1 MIIDPLYGIKSLI
14 LIMFR
19 KVKRI
24 EKTKKKN
31 TNKMEEYF
39 FKIILTVIKF

>member
-24 EKTKKKN
+24 AKTKKK
-31 TNKMEEYF
+31 
-39 FKIILTVIKF
+39 IQIKWKNIFLKLS

>member
-24 EKTKKKN
+24 VKTKKK
-31 TNKMEEYF
+31 
-39 FKIILTVIKF
+39 KIQIKWKNIFLKLS

>member
-1 MIIDPLYGIKSLI
+1 MIIDPLYGIKLLI

-24 EKTKKKN
+24 AKTKKN